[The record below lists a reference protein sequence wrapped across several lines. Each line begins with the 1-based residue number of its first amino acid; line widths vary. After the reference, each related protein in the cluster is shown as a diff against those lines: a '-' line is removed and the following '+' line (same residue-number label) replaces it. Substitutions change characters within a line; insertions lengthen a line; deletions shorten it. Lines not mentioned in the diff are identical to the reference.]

1 MVVVYKWG
9 GIAFDDYSLAKI
21 LFQPALCGLTFE
33 ATFHDEDGSNYQV
46 PASHIFV
53 AGYMSYK
60 VETNADVGAI
70 GESDVVDGT
79 LTKTLLIRGQT
90 TAQWEWLKVMAVF
103 AAGKYVTGSSQ
114 NAAWRIEY
122 NTVLYGVEIDIS

>member
-1 MVVVYKWG
+1 MVVAYKWG

-21 LFQPALCGLTFE
+21 LRLPAFSAKTAE
-33 ATFHDEDGSNYQV
+33 ITFHDEAGSNYQV

-60 VETNADVGAI
+60 VETDADIGAI
-70 GESDVVDGT
+70 GESDVVDST

-114 NAAWRIEY
+114 NAAWRIV
-122 NTVLYGVEIDIS
+122 NDTILYGVEVPV